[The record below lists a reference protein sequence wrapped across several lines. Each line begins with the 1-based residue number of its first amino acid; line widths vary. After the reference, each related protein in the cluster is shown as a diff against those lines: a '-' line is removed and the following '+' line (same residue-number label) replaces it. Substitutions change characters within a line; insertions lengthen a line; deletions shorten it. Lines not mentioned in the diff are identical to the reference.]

1 MEKRRLSFCA
11 YEKPLGEDIVLPAH
25 KRVAAFP
32 MPASIKKGNTMQ
44 DKNKLREKVLAELG
58 SLAMSR
64 KNTPAG
70 PALPDINISNGISA
84 IQKVEMSVQEQI
96 SQVSKE
102 MRRPVLT
109 MYKTAFF
116 LAGRGM
122 VELMKKEGAL

>member
-1 MEKRRLSFCA
+1 
-11 YEKPLGEDIVLPAH
+11 
-25 KRVAAFP
+25 
-32 MPASIKKGNTMQ
+32 MQ
-44 DKNKLREKVLAELG
+44 DKNKLREKVLAELE

-70 PALPDINISNGISA
+70 PAHPDINISNGISA

-102 MRRPVLT
+102 MRRPVLL

-122 VELMKKEGAL
+122 VELMKKEEAL